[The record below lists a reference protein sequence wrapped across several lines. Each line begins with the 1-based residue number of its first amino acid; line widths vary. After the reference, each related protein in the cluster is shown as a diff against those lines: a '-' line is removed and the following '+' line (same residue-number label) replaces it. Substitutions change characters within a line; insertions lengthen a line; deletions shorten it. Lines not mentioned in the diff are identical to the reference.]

1 MVDNLTGNAHDDAP
15 SLATREMPLT
25 AAETLSE
32 PSVGHD
38 GKLRFRRLSPAL
50 GVEVSG
56 FDVANCSDAEFN
68 TLFKQWV
75 ASDGVL
81 VIRDA
86 RITPAQHV
94 AFASRF
100 GTPAGANRAKDSI
113 LAKYYHPEQPEIYR
127 VSNKSIDGLPLGRED
142 AGTYWH
148 SDGSTSA
155 TPHRCSLLHA
165 LEIPPYGGDTQFSS
179 MALAHD
185 TLSESM
191 KKMLHGLQAVHSLAN
206 TIASGNKTSYGKELV
221 GKMEQAQAKTA
232 THPLVLVHPDSGRRC
247 LFVNPGFTSHIVGL
261 HPEESAALLK
271 FLFAHC
277 IQPEFIYRHRY
288 SLHDLVIWDNRSTM
302 HYAVSDYKSYASRYM
317 HRVSVKGEAPT
328 PA

>member
-1 MVDNLTGNAHDDAP
+1 
-15 SLATREMPLT
+15 MPVT
-25 AAETLSE
+25 AAETISRSTAADRGE
-32 PSVGHD
+32 
-38 GKLRFRRLSPAL
+38 LRFNRLSPAL

-56 FDVANCSDAEFN
+56 FDPATCTDREFDA
-68 TLFKQWV
+68 LFKQWS

-81 VIRDA
+81 VIRNA
-86 RITPAQHV
+86 HITPAQHV
-94 AFASRF
+94 AFAARF
-100 GTPAGANRAKDSI
+100 GTPAGANRSKESI
-113 LAKYYHPEQPEIYR
+113 LARYYHPEHPEIYR

-165 LEIPPYGGDTQFSS
+165 LEIPPYGGDTQFAS
-179 MALAHD
+179 MALAYD
-185 TLSESM
+185 TLSEPM
-191 KKMLHGLQAVHSLAN
+191 KRMLQGLQAVHSLAN
-206 TIASGNKTSYGKELV
+206 TIAGGNKTSYGKELV

-232 THPLVLVHPDSGRRC
+232 THPLVLLHPDSGRKC

-261 HPEESAALLK
+261 HAEESAALLK
-271 FLFAHC
+271 FLFAHS

-302 HYAVSDYKSYASRYM
+302 HYAVSDYKAYAGRYM
-317 HRVSVKGEAPT
+317 HRVSVKGEAPV
-328 PA
+328 AA

>member
-1 MVDNLTGNAHDDAP
+1 MIAADVLSDPVTAP
-15 SLATREMPLT
+15 AGGR
-25 AAETLSE
+25 
-32 PSVGHD
+32 
-38 GKLRFRRLSPAL
+38 RFKRLSPAL
-50 GVEVSG
+50 GIEVTG
-56 FDVANCSDAEFN
+56 FDVAGCTDAQFKE
-68 TLFKQWV
+68 LFAQWV
-75 ASDGVL
+75 ASDGLMV
-81 VIRDA
+81 VRDA
-86 RITPAQHV
+86 QMTPAQHV

-100 GTPAGANRAKDSI
+100 GTPAGSVRAKDSI
-113 LAKYYHPEQPEIYR
+113 LARYYHPEQPEVYR

-165 LEIPPYGGDTQFSS
+165 LEIPPYGGDTQFAS
-179 MALAHD
+179 MALAYD
-185 TLSESM
+185 SLSDPM
-191 KKMLHGLQAVHSLAN
+191 KKMLEGLHAVHSLAN

-221 GKMEQAQAKTA
+221 GKIEQAQAKTA
-232 THPLVLVHPDSGRRC
+232 THPVVLRHPDSGRNC

-261 HPEESAALLK
+261 HAEESAALLK

-277 IQPEFIYRHRY
+277 VQPEFIYRHRY

-302 HYAVSDYKSYASRYM
+302 HYAVSDYKSYATRYM
-317 HRVSVKGEAPT
+317 HRVTVKGEAPT